1 MFDYLKGA
9 KFMWTVVA
17 IVAGV
22 LIVGLAFAHHI
33 RSGVPAN
40 SHSGGLHNGVFRAAT
55 WLIKGLLRLGVPMG
69 PMILLSVRGRKSGQM
84 RTTPVDLFER
94 DGRSYLVATH
104 GGGDSNWV
112 RNLRVAG
119 EGTLTRGHF
128 RRAITAVELPPEV
141 AGCVLKDGL
150 GARLAAPLRGYVLRH
165 TLEMSPG
172 ASVEKFVSAARRHPV
187 FELDFARKPGA

>member
-1 MFDYLKGA
+1 
-9 KFMWTVVA
+9 MWIVVA
-17 IVAGV
+17 LGAGALV
-22 LIVGLAFAHHI
+22 VVLAFAHHLH
-33 RSGVPAN
+33 SGAPAN
-40 SHSGGLHNGVFRAAT
+40 AHSGGLHNGVFRAGT

-69 PMILLSVRGRKSGQM
+69 PMILLSVRGRKTGQI

-128 RRAITAVELPPEV
+128 QRAITAVELSPEV
-141 AGCVLKDGL
+141 AGPVLKDGL
-150 GARLAAPLRGYVLRH
+150 SARLAAPMRGYVLRH

-172 ASVEKFVSAARRHPV
+172 ASVEEFVNAARRHPV
-187 FELDFARKPGA
+187 FALDSARKPGA